1 MPFSMTAIYLGS
13 AIVGGG
19 LLLLQMAMSL
29 LGGEHDG
36 GGGDVA
42 HDFHAGDTADHG
54 SGGMG
59 FSFRAVVAFLTFFGI
74 GGMGALQAGLGSLP
88 TLAIA
93 LGAGSL
99 AFWLIGLALSSFN
112 KLRSSGNVDVHNAVG
127 VEGKVYLTVP
137 AGGAGEGA
145 VTVAVQGRIQQFKAI
160 TKGRELKTGA
170 LCRVVAVRS
179 SDTLEIE
186 SV

>member
-1 MPFSMTAIYLGS
+1 MQAIYLGS

-29 LGGEHDG
+29 LGGEHDA
-36 GGGDVA
+36 GGD
-42 HDFHAGDTADHG
+42 HELHAGDLEHE

-74 GGMGALQAGLGSLP
+74 GGMASLSAGLSTTS

-93 LGAGSL
+93 VGCGSL
-99 AFWLIGLALSSFN
+99 AFWLIGLALRSFN
-112 KLRSSGNVDVHNAVG
+112 KLRASGNVDIGNAVG
-127 VEGKVYLTVP
+127 AEAKVYLTVP
-137 AGGAGEGA
+137 AGGSGEGSI
-145 VTVAVQGRIQQFKAI
+145 TLTIQGRIQQFKAL